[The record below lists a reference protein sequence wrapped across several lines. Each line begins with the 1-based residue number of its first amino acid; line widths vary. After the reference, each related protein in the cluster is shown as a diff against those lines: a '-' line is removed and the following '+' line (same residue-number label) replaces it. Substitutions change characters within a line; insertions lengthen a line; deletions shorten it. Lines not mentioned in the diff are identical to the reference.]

1 MIDPI
6 KSARD
11 AMTRGHFAE
20 ALRIAEAHVATQPFD
35 VQAARLYATL
45 CSELEN
51 ADAERAWRNVIAL
64 AADDVEAHYMLGNL
78 EGERG
83 EYETAVEHFRA
94 ALGRAPIHPQL
105 RASLGLALDELGQVH
120 EAEASFRQ
128 ALNGIANPP
137 YALVAALA
145 RNLFRQRRFA
155 EALHYFDILAQKS
168 AIADATLNAAYAT
181 CLSSEGRDEEAD
193 TAFRRAIDR
202 NNSGALGIVRDYS
215 AFLMRRGRYA
225 DAMRLLEEARADSC
239 ADLLAASMLLICRM
253 HLADWRDFDALRVNI
268 IERVAQRL
276 SQPDDVVP
284 AYDFLALCDEPLLQ
298 RKVAQRWGEMDAPDI
313 SARPTG
319 RNRQSGKLRLGF
331 VSSDYNNHPVGRLVV
346 GLFEQL
352 DRRQFEVFAYATSAP
367 TGDRFDERIDAAIDR
382 YRSLDRRDPEASARA
397 ITADTIDVLF
407 DLNGFSGGE
416 AIRIFAR
423 RPAPVQINFLGYTGT
438 LGSPAYD
445 FILTDRYCVPPEQRD
460 AFEEQLL
467 YVEPCYL
474 PSDPTRSRSPQVPIR
489 ADYALPEGAFVFCAF
504 AAVYKIT
511 PQLFDGWMR
520 LLRHVPGS
528 VLWLRH
534 LAADRVE
541 RMRSAAARYSV
552 DGTRLIFA
560 PGEDI
565 DRYLARFALADVL
578 LDSAPFGSHTTVN
591 DALFSGL
598 PVVTLAGESFAAR
611 ASASQLR
618 AAGLPNL
625 IAHTSNEYV
634 EIAHSLATNTALLDT
649 ARHALADPRKRSP
662 LFDMDAYTRA
672 FEAAVA
678 HAYERSTSGALN
690 ERA

>member
-6 KSARD
+6 RSARD
-11 AMTRGHFAE
+11 ALSRGHFAE
-20 ALRIAEAHVATQPFD
+20 ALRIAEAHVAARPFD

-51 ADAERAWRNVIAL
+51 TDAERAWRNVIAL
-64 AADDVEAHYMLGNL
+64 DAEDVEAHYMLGNL

-83 EYETAVEHFRA
+83 NYEKAVEHFRA
-94 ALGRAPIHPQL
+94 ALVRAPTHPQL

-128 ALNGIANPP
+128 ALNGVAEPP
-137 YALVAALA
+137 HALLAALA

-168 AIADATLNAAYAT
+168 AITDATLNAAYAA

-193 TAFRRAIDR
+193 TNFRRAIDQTSTDR
-202 NNSGALGIVRDYS
+202 PGLVREYA
-215 AFLMRRGRYA
+215 AFLMRGGRYA
-225 DAMRLLEEARADSC
+225 DAMRILEEARVDSC
-239 ADLLAASMLLICRM
+239 VDLLAASMLLICRM
-253 HLADWRDFDALRVNI
+253 QLADWRDYDALRINI
-268 IERVAQRL
+268 IERVAQGL
-276 SQPDDVVP
+276 SQPDDIVP
-284 AYDFLALCDEPLLQ
+284 AYDFLALCDDALLQ
-298 RKVAQRWGEMDAPDI
+298 RKVAERWANVDAPYI
-313 SARPTG
+313 GARPPPQKRKG
-319 RNRQSGKLRLGF
+319 EKLRLGF

-346 GLFEQL
+346 GLFERL
-352 DRRQFEVFAYATSAP
+352 DRQRFEVFAYATSAA
-367 TGDRFDERIDAAIDR
+367 TTDRFDARINASVDR
-382 YRSLDRRDPEASARA
+382 YRSLDRRDPDVGARA
-397 ITADTIDVLF
+397 VASDAIDVLF

-489 ADYALPEGAFVFCAF
+489 ADYALPEAAFVFCAF
-504 AAVYKIT
+504 AAVYKMT
-511 PQLFDGWMR
+511 PQLFDSWIR
-520 LLRHVPGS
+520 LLRDVPGS

-534 LAADRVE
+534 LPADRVE
-541 RMRSAAARYSV
+541 RMRSAAARHDI
-552 DGTRLIFA
+552 DGRRLISA
-560 PGEDI
+560 PSEDI

-598 PVVTLAGESFAAR
+598 PVVTIAGESFAAR
-611 ASASQLR
+611 ASASQVR
-618 AAGLPNL
+618 AVGLSNL
-625 IAHTSNEYV
+625 IAHTPDEYV
-634 EIAHSLATNTALLDT
+634 EIARSLAMNTALLDT
-649 ARHALADPRKRSP
+649 TRRALADARKRSS
-662 LFDMDAYTRA
+662 LFDIDAYARA

-678 HAYERSTSGALN
+678 HAYERSTSGMLN